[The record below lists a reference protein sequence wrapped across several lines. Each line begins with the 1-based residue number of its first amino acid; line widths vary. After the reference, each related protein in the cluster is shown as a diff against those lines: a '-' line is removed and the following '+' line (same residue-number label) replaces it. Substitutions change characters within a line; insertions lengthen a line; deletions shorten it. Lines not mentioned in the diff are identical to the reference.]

1 MGGAGKRR
9 KGEHS
14 HVSSGKCRMMMS
26 NPGSRDILTGC
37 GLTAIEAVDS
47 SSSSWEVVH
56 ELKIARVDSVT
67 AKSRDF

>member
-14 HVSSGKCRMMMS
+14 HVSSGKCRAMMS
-26 NPGSRDILTGC
+26 NPESRSILTGC
-37 GLTAIEAVDS
+37 YLAAIEAVDS
-47 SSSSWEVVH
+47 SSVSWKVVH
-56 ELKIARVDSVT
+56 ELKIGRVDSVT

>member
-1 MGGAGKRR
+1 
-9 KGEHS
+9 
-14 HVSSGKCRMMMS
+14 MMMS